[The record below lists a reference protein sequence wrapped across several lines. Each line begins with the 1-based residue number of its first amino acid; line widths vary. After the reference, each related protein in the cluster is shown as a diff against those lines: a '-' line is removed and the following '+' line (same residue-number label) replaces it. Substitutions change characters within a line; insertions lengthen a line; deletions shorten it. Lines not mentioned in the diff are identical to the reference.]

1 MTGYTNK
8 VKRDIARWLEAGL
21 IDARTAGVLS
31 SDIERNGAGRINF
44 GSVLSMMAAALFA
57 AAILI
62 FIAANWQDFPRLM
75 RVGLLFALIVLGYVG
90 GAALKMRG
98 QDGYAE
104 AVWVVAAASF
114 GASIALIGQMYH
126 LSGDEKQAIL
136 IWCAGTAFAAAVLRS
151 SALTVGAVLLAV
163 TWLLMS
169 AWDHWS
175 LRDLPFSY
183 LLMAIALYAL
193 SFWTRSAP
201 ARQLV
206 ALSISLF
213 VLLLYIRDETFDG
226 PLMLIVASVLLFA
239 IGQAMPV
246 QSRRWSGLGS
256 SLPAQALI
264 AFLFGIGIMQVA
276 LTEKPEFL
284 FASIAAFAGIVAA
297 LLVAGRESSL
307 LRWLAYAAFIFQL
320 CFVYVVMLGS
330 MIGTAGFFVV
340 GGLVLSVL
348 AWIITRLERRFAQAE
363 AAAGGA
369 S

>member
-1 MTGYTNK
+1 MAGYTTK
-8 VKRDIARWLEAGL
+8 VKRDIERWLEAGM
-21 IDARTAGVLS
+21 IDAGTAGALS
-31 SDIERNGAGRINF
+31 SDIERNGAGRISF

-62 FIAANWQDFPRLM
+62 FIAANWEDFPRLL

-90 GAALKMRG
+90 GAFLKMRG
-98 QDGYAE
+98 HDGYAE

-136 IWCAGTAFAAAVLRS
+136 IWCAGTALAAAALRS
-151 SALTVGAVLLAV
+151 SALTAGAVLLAV
-163 TWLLMS
+163 TWLLMN
-169 AWDHWS
+169 AWEHWS
-175 LRDLPFSY
+175 MRDLPFSY
-183 LLMAIALYAL
+183 LLMALALYAL
-193 SFWTRSAP
+193 SFWTHSAP
-201 ARQLV
+201 ARHLV
-206 ALSISLF
+206 VLSISLF
-213 VLLLYIRDETFDG
+213 VLLLYIRDETFNG
-226 PLMLIVASVLLFA
+226 PLMLIAASVALFA
-239 IGQAMPV
+239 IGQTLPA

-256 SLPAQALI
+256 GLPVHALI

-276 LTEKPEFL
+276 LIEKPEFL
-284 FASIAAFAGIVAA
+284 IASIAAFAGIVAA
-297 LLVAGRESSL
+297 LLVAGRESSM

-348 AWIITRLERRFAQAE
+348 AWIITRLERRFSQ
-363 AAAGGA
+363 AGGV